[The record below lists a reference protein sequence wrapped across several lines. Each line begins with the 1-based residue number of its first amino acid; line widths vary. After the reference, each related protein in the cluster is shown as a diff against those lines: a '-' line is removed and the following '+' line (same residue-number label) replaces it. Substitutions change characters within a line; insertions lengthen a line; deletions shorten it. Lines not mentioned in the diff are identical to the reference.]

1 MVSGIIVAAGK
12 GERMRAGINKVF
24 LRIGK
29 RTVLEHTVN
38 AFLKCDKIDEIIIVT
53 SNEYI
58 NQCKEMFPECEKNIK
73 VVSGGETRQRSVYNG
88 ICAANGDVVTI
99 HDGARALISP
109 EEITRVVEEGIRSG
123 AAALGVPAKDTVKI
137 IDDDKYV
144 KETPERKFV
153 YQIQTPQVFKKELIK
168 KAHEVKSSIEAT
180 DDCMLAEAIGIKV
193 KVIDGSYEN
202 IKLTTPEDMLFAE
215 MILKCREEQV

>member
-24 LRIGK
+24 LSIGK

-73 VVSGGETRQRSVYNG
+73 VVPGGETRQQSVYNG
-88 ICAANGDVVTI
+88 ICAANGDVVAI
-99 HDGARALISP
+99 HDGARALISA
-109 EEITRVVEEGIRSG
+109 EEITRVAEEGIRSG

-137 IDDDKYV
+137 IDDDKYI
-144 KETPERKFV
+144 KETPERRFV

-168 KAHEVKSSIEAT
+168 KAHEAKRSIEAT

-215 MILKCREEQV
+215 MILKCREEQI